1 MIISEK
7 IYNNI
12 DNFDIFPSHKPIFDS
27 ILNNIDKNK
36 RIVLRGVLLS
46 GKSFFCQKL
55 MMKIKERLNLSD
67 KEAII
72 IDLPFQILNEMNKQE
87 LKQISINFINNFLDK
102 NDLNDLIKIKNYKVM
117 ILDDINDILFRDL
130 PKFKYELNDNQI
142 LIQVLENKLYQNNK
156 NPLQKLGYKIYELV
170 PPNEIDLKKM
180 IERYNNTFSSKVSS
194 IDINFNKFKSKIT

>member
-12 DNFDIFPSHKPIFDS
+12 NNFDIFPSHKPIFDS

>member
-36 RIVLRGVLLS
+36 KIVLRGVLLS

-87 LKQISINFINNFLDK
+87 LKQININFINNFLDK

-142 LIQVLENKLYQNNK
+142 LIQVLEKKLYHNNK
-156 NPLQKLGYKIYELV
+156 NPLQKLGYKIYELA

>member
-55 MMKIKERLNLSD
+55 MMEIKERLNLSD
-67 KEAII
+67 NESVI

-102 NDLNDLIKIKNYKVM
+102 NDLNDLIKIKNYKVI

-156 NPLQKLGYKIYELV
+156 SPLQQLGYKIYELV

-180 IERYNNTFSSKVSS
+180 IERYNKTFSSKVSF
-194 IDINFNKFKSKIT
+194 IDIDFNKFKPKIT